1 MRARELLRLG
11 LAILLLANTATGTA
25 SVSATIVASCTIT
38 GATLAFGT
46 YDPIVTNNSTA
57 LTVSGPAFS
66 VACTRGATGVS
77 ISLGTGNNSANAV
90 GTTRAM
96 TDGSSDYLSYEL
108 YTTSAM
114 STVWNTS
121 NTVSYSPTSMAATN
135 ETVYGTIPGGQDI
148 PVNGYTDSVMA
159 TVNF

>member
-1 MRARELLRLG
+1 MRVRELMRLG

-25 SVSATIVASCTIT
+25 SVSATIVASCSIS
-38 GATLAFGT
+38 GSTLAFGS
-46 YDPIVTNNSTA
+46 YDPIVTNNSSA
-57 LTVSGPAFS
+57 LTVSGAAFTVS
-66 VACTRGATGVS
+66 CTRGATG
-77 ISLGTGNNSANAV
+77 ITIGLGTGNHSANAV

-96 TDGSSDYLSYEL
+96 ASGTNYLSYEL

-121 NTVSYSPTSMAATN
+121 NTVSYAPTSMASMS
-135 ETVYGTIPGGQDI
+135 ETVYGSIPGGQDV
-148 PVNGYTDSVMA
+148 PVSSYSDSVTA